1 MLEHEIKKLVEEF
14 LGATGFHVEK
24 MELTLD
30 ISDGSYTAHLSS
42 NDSRKIIGRGGEG
55 LQDLNHLLRRVVEK
69 KSGDAAP
76 RITVD
81 VNGYLRE
88 RIERLQTMAHM
99 MAERAR
105 FFKSSVELEP
115 MNAYER
121 RVIHDFVSRH
131 ADLISESS
139 GTGKNRRVVISFKKD

>member
-1 MLEHEIKKLVEEF
+1 MLEHEIKNLVEEF
-14 LGATGFHVEK
+14 LASTGFHVEK
-24 MELTLD
+24 LELTLD
-30 ISDGSYTAHLSS
+30 MSDGSYTAHMRS
-42 NDSRKIIGRGGEG
+42 NDAHRILGRSGEG

-69 KSGDAAP
+69 NAGEQAP
-76 RITVD
+76 RVTVD
-81 VNGYLRE
+81 INGYLRE

-121 RVIHDFVSRH
+121 RIIHDFVSRH
-131 ADLISESS
+131 SDLLSEST
-139 GTGKNRRVVISFKKD
+139 GMGKNRRVVISFKK